1 MDANLQA
8 VLELRHREQVGLLR
22 RRIVSPSDC
31 KRVLQTGTVARHRH
45 LRGHAQTIE
54 AIDLMYIDLVAHILH
69 ARLTVMTVMHMARC
83 CIPIAAPREGR
94 ARSQLLQS
102 VASC

>member
-31 KRVLQTGTVARHRH
+31 KRVLQTGMVARHRH

-69 ARLTVMTVMHMARC
+69 ARPTVMHMARC